1 MSIKDISDYIEKK
14 LNAPGRDLYSI
25 PTSKARFP
33 DGAHYRTELLPTT
46 VKEYERVFEL
56 CEKYDFIGNKIT
68 DTRGAMYDTD
78 EEIIKKVELC
88 RDRGSEL
95 VMSPGAGEHQ
105 VDISHQMVSKALVE
119 GKSRGMDMLVRNVA
133 DMMRCLELGC
143 RGFLVYDEGMMTII
157 AQLRKDKLIPLET
170 TFKVSACISISN
182 PLALRFWI
190 QKAELGP
197 NDSLNPIRDMN
208 LPMLAALR
216 AVTNQPLDLHAYW
229 GTNLA
234 RTLDTP
240 EMIRVAAPAYFKVS
254 LFGPGI
260 TQDDK
265 FYQAMRVVE
274 TISRYYPEAKQS
286 NNRAKGTIMPA
297 KPGDWIPKMG

>member
-1 MSIKDISDYIEKK
+1 MSIKEISEYIEKK
-14 LNAPGRDLYSI
+14 LDAPGRDLYSI
-25 PTSKARFP
+25 PTSRSRFP

-56 CEKYDFIGNKIT
+56 CEKHGFEGNKIT

-88 RDRGSEL
+88 RERGAEL

-133 DMMRCLELGC
+133 DMMRCLEFGC

-157 AQLRKDKLIPLET
+157 AQLRKDKLIPPET
-170 TFKVSACISISN
+170 TFKVSACISVSN

-190 QKAELGP
+190 QKAELES
-197 NDSLNPIRDMN
+197 NDSINPIRDMN

-254 LFGPGI
+254 LFGPGV
-260 TQDDK
+260 THDDK

-274 TISRYYPEAKQS
+274 TITRYYPEAKQS
-286 NNRAKGTIMPA
+286 KNRAKGTIMPA
-297 KPGDWIPKMG
+297 KPGDWKPKFS

>member
-1 MSIKDISDYIEKK
+1 MLVKDISDYIEKT
-14 LNAPGRDLYSI
+14 LDAPGRDLYSI
-25 PTSKARFP
+25 PTSTARFP

-46 VKEYERVFEL
+46 VTEYERVFEL
-56 CEKYDFIGNKIT
+56 CDKFDFEPNKIT

-78 EEIIKKVELC
+78 EEIIRKIELC
-88 RDRGSEL
+88 REHGSEL

-105 VDISHQMVSKALVE
+105 VDASHQMAVKALVE
-119 GKSRGMDMLVRNVA
+119 GKSRGMDMLVANVA
-133 DMMRCLELGC
+133 DLMRCLELGC

-157 AQLRKDKLIPLET
+157 AQLRKDKLIPPET

-197 NDSLNPIRDMN
+197 NDSLNPIRDMT

-216 AVTNQPLDLHAYW
+216 AVTDQPLDVHAYW

-234 RTLDTP
+234 RILELP
-240 EMIRVAAPAYFKVS
+240 EMLRVAAPVYFKVS
-254 LFGPGI
+254 LFGSGI

-265 FYQAMRVVE
+265 FYQSKRVVE
-274 TISRYYPEAKQS
+274 TIQRYYPEAKQS
-286 NNRAKGTIMPA
+286 KNRAKGTVMPA
-297 KPGDWIPKMG
+297 EPGAWKPKLS

>member
-1 MSIKDISDYIEKK
+1 MLLKDISDYIEKT
-14 LNAPGRDLYSI
+14 LGAPGRDLYSI

-56 CEKYDFIGNKIT
+56 CDKYDLEANKIT

-78 EEIIKKVELC
+78 AEIIRKIELC
-88 RDRGSEL
+88 RENGAEL

-105 VDISHQMVSKALVE
+105 VDASHQMAVKAIVE
-119 GKSRGMDMLVRNVA
+119 GKSRGMDLLVANVA
-133 DMMRCLELGC
+133 DLMRCLELGC

-157 AQLRKDKLIPLET
+157 AQLRKDKLIPSET
-170 TFKVSACISISN
+170 SFKVSACISISN

-197 NDSLNPIRDMN
+197 NDSLNPIRDMS

-216 AVTNQPLDLHAYW
+216 AITDQPLDVHAYW
-229 GTNLA
+229 STNLA
-234 RTLDTP
+234 RTLEIP
-240 EMIRVAAPAYFKVS
+240 EMVRVVAPVYFKVS

-265 FYQAMRVVE
+265 FYQAKRVVE
-274 TISRYYPEAKQS
+274 TIQRYYPEAKQS
-286 NNRAKGTIMPA
+286 KNKAKGTVMPA
-297 KPGDWIPKMG
+297 KPGEWKPKLF